1 MLLLILAYL
10 GGVLTIVSPCI
21 LPVLPFVFARTG
33 QPFVR
38 SGLPLLLGMAVTFAL
53 VASLAAVGGAWVVQ
67 LNQYGRWLALVF
79 VALFGLTLLLPR
91 LADRLTRPL
100 VAVGSRLSEAA
111 GNDSRPRPG
120 ASFLIGVAT
129 GLLWAPCAG
138 PILGL
143 VLTGAALQGASI
155 GSTLLL
161 LAYAAGAAT
170 SLAIALLLGGK
181 VFAAMKRSIGAGEWV
196 RKVLGAAMLLGVVA
210 IASGL
215 DTGILAQVSTASTGG
230 LEQSL
235 VDRVIG
241 KKAEKV
247 GEIDLTKLPIEGD
260 LPSLDGAV
268 QWLNSPPLTAEGLRG
283 KVVLIDFWTYSCINC
298 LRTLPYITAWADK
311 YRDQGL
317 VVIGVH
323 SPEFAFE
330 QDAGNVTQAMK
341 KLGVNYPV
349 AIDNDF
355 SIWRAFNNQYWPAH
369 YFVDANGHIRYHHFG
384 EGNYAESEQVI
395 QQLLREAGHKDVDSG
410 LITAKASGVQQGSD
424 GQDMRSPETYV
435 GYRRSE
441 NFASTP
447 DIAPDK
453 NATYQLPAQ
462 PALNQWGVE
471 GQWMIGSEQATLAAA
486 GGKIGYRFHARDLHL
501 VLGPGQDGK
510 PVRFKVLI
518 DGKAPADAH
527 GTDVAPDGSGTVTEQ
542 RLYQLVRQPGD
553 VADHR
558 FTIEFLDPGV
568 SAYAFTFG

>member
-1 MLLLILAYL
+1 MLLLILAYF

-247 GEIDLTKLPIEGD
+247 GETDLTKLPIEGD

-330 QDAGNVTQAMK
+330 QDAGNVTKAMK

-355 SIWRAFNNQYWPAH
+355 SIWRTFNNQYWPAH

-471 GQWMIGSEQATLAAA
+471 GQWMIGSEQATLGAA